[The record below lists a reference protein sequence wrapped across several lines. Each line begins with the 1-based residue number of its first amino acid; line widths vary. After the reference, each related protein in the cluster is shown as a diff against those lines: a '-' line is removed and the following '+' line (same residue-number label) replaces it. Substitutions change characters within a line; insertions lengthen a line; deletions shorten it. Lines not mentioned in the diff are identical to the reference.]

1 MGRSARGIL
10 FALIGAACWG
20 FSATCASYLMGSF
33 GLGVPW
39 LVSARL
45 FIAGPMFLLL
55 SWFTAKDKLKE
66 IFHDGKMLL
75 HVAANAL
82 VGVLSIQFAYM
93 FAVRYAGAGNAL
105 LLQETGLIII
115 MALACF
121 KGRRLPSGREL
132 LALVLAL
139 AGTAAIATQ
148 GNVGSLGINPLGL
161 LWGLL
166 AGLALAG
173 YNIVPVKLLD
183 KYGSFITNGMSMS
196 LAAIVLLPIVQ
207 PWHVPVV
214 MPVEGWMA
222 FAAIVVFGTFVAY
235 LLYMQGVKDAG
246 PVNASLIA
254 VFEPISGMFF
264 SLLWLGDAITLFD
277 AIGCV
282 LIVGMM
288 ILVSLPAKEN

>member
-1 MGRSARGIL
+1 MTKNLRGIF
-10 FALIGAACWG
+10 FAFIGAACWG
-20 FSATCASYLMGSF
+20 FSATCASYLMGTF
-33 GLGVPW
+33 GLPVPW
-39 LVSARL
+39 LVCARL
-45 FIAGPMFLLL
+45 CIAGPAFLIL
-55 SWFTAKDKLKE
+55 SCITAKDQLKG
-66 IFHDGKMLL
+66 IIKDGPMLL
-75 HVAANAL
+75 HVVANAL

-115 MALACF
+115 MALACI
-121 KGRRLPSGREL
+121 KGRRLPSIREIA
-132 LALVLAL
+132 ALVLAL

-148 GNVGSLGINPLGL
+148 GSVGSLGINPLGL

-183 KYGSFITNGMSMS
+183 KYGSFITNGMSMT
-196 LAAIVLLPIVQ
+196 LAAIVLIPIVQ
-207 PWHVPVV
+207 PWDVPVT
-214 MPVEGWMA
+214 MSAEGWLA

-235 LLYMQGVKDAG
+235 LLYMQGVKEAG

-264 SLLWLGDAITLFD
+264 SLIWLGDAITLFD